1 MNHCGG
7 DLKCGLAG
15 NENDAAPIVFEH
27 AGQIV
32 GEEADAGE
40 DVDLEESQPVGIGD
54 FGAGVRLE
62 DSQIVDQN
70 VGVRDLLC
78 EGLDARGG
86 A

>member
-1 MNHCGG
+1 M
-7 DLKCGLAG
+7 KCGLAG

-27 AGQIV
+27 AWQIV
-32 GEEADAGE
+32 AREADAAE
-40 DVDLEESQPVGIGD
+40 DVDLEETEPLGVGD